1 VKEKEDASMG
11 WVYYLRLVDTR
22 FQANCL
28 KARFEAAEGWMYRR
42 VPKYVGVFQTPR
54 GRYGVKVLW

>member
-1 VKEKEDASMG
+1 MG

-22 FQANCL
+22 FHANCL